1 MAENS
6 AAQGVIVSEDA
17 FAKINLALHVTGQRP
32 DGYHLLEMLV
42 TFARCG
48 DRLEFSPAV
57 TDAFHISGRF
67 GALLQGDGGI
77 NLVLKARD
85 ALRSAV
91 LDAGGR
97 APAVRIHLRKEL
109 PIASGIGGGSAD
121 AAATLRGLMRLWGM
135 ALPAETID
143 AIAISLGADV
153 PMCLASRPLMARGI
167 GDRIETVGEMPAFAM
182 VLANPLKGVS
192 TPEVFGRLASKTNKA
207 LVLTPEAS
215 WLDALGTIRNDL
227 EPPARA
233 LLPEIATISDMLTD
247 EGALFVRMS
256 GSGATC
262 FGIFDST
269 ANAEAAAAALHDK
282 RPDWYFEATETLAG
296 DDHGRR

>member
-17 FAKINLALHVTGQRP
+17 FAKINLALHVTGQRS

-48 DRLEFSPAV
+48 DRLTFSAAAADEF
-57 TDAFHISGRF
+57 HLSGRF
-67 GALLQGDGGI
+67 GDLLQGDNGT

-85 ALRSAV
+85 ALRAAV
-91 LDAGGR
+91 LAAGGN
-97 APAVRIHLRKEL
+97 APPARIALRKDL

-121 AAATLRGLMRLWGM
+121 AAATLRGLMRLWG
-135 ALPAETID
+135 ATLPAERIK
-143 AIAISLGADV
+143 AIAIGLGADV
-153 PMCLASRPLMARGI
+153 PMCLASRPLLARGI
-167 GDRIETVGEMPAFAM
+167 GEQIEAVDAMPAFAM
-182 VLANPLKGVS
+182 VLANPLLGVS
-192 TPEVFGRLASKTNKA
+192 TPEVFRRLATKNNAA
-207 LVLTPEAS
+207 LVVAPTAS
-215 WLDALGTIRNDL
+215 WLDALADMRNDL

-233 LLPEIATISDMLTD
+233 LMPEIAEISDMLTG

-262 FGIFDST
+262 FGIFDSM
-269 ANAEAAAAALHDK
+269 AKAEAAASALHGR
-282 RPDWYFEATETLAG
+282 RPNWYFEATETWAG
-296 DDHGRR
+296 DDHGRH